1 MNLGASPTRHGPGP
15 SAGRQVDLGQVLS
28 DPVYLVIPARGISGA
43 EKRFLGM
50 WLHLQER
57 GLSQLQLVTSR
68 QAFDLACKT
77 EELSRAEQF
86 ADRVVFATEHPKMR
100 LALAPVL
107 FRLWR
112 RDPRAVFHF
121 VMMPPG
127 PFELPYVRRSL
138 YTIPDSFLEHFSPR
152 GRAQLYLGT
161 ALARRV
167 DMLDP
172 VLFERFRQKLF
183 RFKRSAISHT
193 PNSFVD
199 TDLYRPA
206 PFAQKT
212 NTMTFLGRFHDEKQ
226 VDRLVETL
234 PFVDRFLRE
243 KGITDPAYRILGN
256 GDDAIVRR
264 CEELS
269 KTIDVQAYY
278 EPNPMRVLAT
288 SKVFFSLQKSNNYPS
303 KSLLEAMSCGNVPVV
318 TDVGTSRRIAPDE
331 LASYVPRDFTADD
344 IARACAKVL
353 SMDELEHRGRVA
365 AMRTFLEENFSV
377 ASMADYFVDIYRAL
391 ASR

>member
-1 MNLGASPTRHGPGP
+1 MASTRRDAGP
-15 SAGRQVDLGQVLS
+15 SAGRQADLGRVLS
-28 DPVYLVIPARGISGA
+28 HPVYLVIPARGISGA
-43 EKRFLGM
+43 EKRFIGM
-50 WLHLQER
+50 WIHLQER
-57 GLSQLQLVTSR
+57 GLSQLHLVTSR
-68 QAFDLACKT
+68 EAFELACKT
-77 EELSRAEQF
+77 EELTRAKSF
-86 ADRVVFATEHPKMR
+86 ADRVVFATDHPKMR

-112 RDPRAVFHF
+112 EDPRAAFHF

-127 PFELPYVRRSL
+127 PFELPYIRRSL
-138 YTIPDSFLEHFSPR
+138 FTIPDSFLEHFSTS

-172 VLFERFRQKLF
+172 VLFERFRGKLF

-199 TDLYRPA
+199 TELYRPA
-206 PFAQKT
+206 PLEKKT

-234 PFVDRFLRE
+234 PFVDRVLRE
-243 KGITDPAYRILGN
+243 NGVADPAYRILGN

-269 KTIDVQAYY
+269 KTIDVAAYY

-303 KSLLEAMSCGNVPVV
+303 KSLLEAMACGNVPVV

-331 LASYVPRDFTADD
+331 LACYVPRDFTAGD
-344 IARACAKVL
+344 IAGACAKAL
-353 SMDELEHRGRVA
+353 SMNEAELGDRVA
-365 AMRTFLEENFSV
+365 AMRKFLDERFSM
-377 ASMADYFVDIYRAL
+377 ASMADYFVDIYRGL